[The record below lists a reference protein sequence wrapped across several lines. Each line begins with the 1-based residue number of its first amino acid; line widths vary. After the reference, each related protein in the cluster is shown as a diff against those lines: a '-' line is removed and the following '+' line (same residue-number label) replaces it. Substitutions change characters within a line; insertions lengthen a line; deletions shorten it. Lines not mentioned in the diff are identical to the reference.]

1 MQVVYW
7 LGTTPFIITY
17 APLPLTRRVGVIIS
31 FVIFLFCSRCCRFS
45 STNVQPRCVFITSTQ
60 TFQLSLQMKQLS
72 LSNHSLSVRYFKNFV
87 SWGVRT
93 EWVFWIF
100 LDKADMILLS
110 LVLVPLS
117 MLALIPCV
125 IFVYKKHFGS
135 VCIKTFH
142 D

>member
-1 MQVVYW
+1 MQVGYR

-87 SWGVRT
+87 SLGVLNG
-93 EWVFWIF
+93 FFLDI

-135 VCIKTFH
+135 VCIKTFP